1 MPNVVQSAAELEFEL
16 SLRSEPP
23 CQPLRVTPTNPW
35 SSVYGSSPSQAL
47 CADTTDLGDPAL
59 THILTSL
66 LPSSFIPCRWLF
78 PEPML
83 NYQSAYPIEQGRRYF
98 LKSRVPP
105 DTACGRLLCLMRVS
119 PSDWTL
125 APIRPF
131 SEGGGGGDLDGETG
145 RPC

>member
-1 MPNVVQSAAELEFEL
+1 MPNAVQSVAELEFEL
-16 SLRSEPP
+16 NLRSEPS

-35 SSVYGSSPSQAL
+35 SSVYGSSPFQAP

-59 THILTSL
+59 TPILTSL
-66 LPSSFIPCRWLF
+66 LPWPFIPGRWLF

-105 DTACGRLLCLMRVS
+105 DTACVSLLYLMRGS
-119 PSDWTL
+119 PSDWML
-125 APIRPF
+125 VPIRPF
-131 SEGGGGGDLDGETG
+131 SEGGGGGDLGGETG
-145 RPC
+145 RPH